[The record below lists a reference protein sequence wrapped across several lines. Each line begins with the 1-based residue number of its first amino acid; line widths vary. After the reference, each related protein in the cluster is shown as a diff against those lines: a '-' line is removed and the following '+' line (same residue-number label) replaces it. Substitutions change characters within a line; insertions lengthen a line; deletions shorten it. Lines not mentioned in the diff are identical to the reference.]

1 MASDLAAMKLKPHTE
16 HTIRASRSNAAGTGK
31 VEAFAQNVESRAY
44 VSIERSAGMAWGRP
58 QNTEPPMPPLD
69 PHNIAELVIEL
80 IIAMVRIFFPMLP
93 PNPIKD
99 VIIEAIVAA
108 VRLILSWWW

>member
-1 MASDLAAMKLKPHTE
+1 
-16 HTIRASRSNAAGTGK
+16 
-31 VEAFAQNVESRAY
+31 
-44 VSIERSAGMAWGRP
+44 
-58 QNTEPPMPPLD
+58 MPPLD

-108 VRLILSWWW
+108 VRLIMSWWW